1 MVDII
6 ALSNQKGGVGKTT
19 TAINLSAALGAK
31 AKKVLLIDADPQ
43 ANATTGSGLDKT
55 SISLGL
61 QQVLLQTASIG
72 DAIVSL
78 AHGFDILPT
87 NADLTAAEVGLMHQV
102 ARTHVLKQALADIK
116 DNYDYILIDCPP
128 SLNTLTLNALVAANK
143 LLIPMQC
150 EYFALEGLA
159 SLMSTMQQVQQHL
172 NPNLHLMGVLR
183 TLYDGR
189 SRLSSEISKQLQVHF
204 PNKVYQVAIPKNI
217 KLAEAPSH
225 GVPANIYAKY
235 SVGAR
240 AYMVLAEE
248 ITKDEEVFA

>member
-19 TAINLSAALGAK
+19 TAINLSAALAAK

-43 ANATTGSGLDKT
+43 ANATTGCGLDKT
-55 SISLGL
+55 SIHVGLG
-61 QQVLLQTASIG
+61 QVLLQTATV
-72 DAIVSL
+72 DEAIVSL
-78 AHGFDILPT
+78 AHGFDILAT

-102 ARTHVLKQALADIK
+102 ARTHILKQALAEMK
-116 DNYDYILIDCPP
+116 SCYDYILIDCPP

-159 SLMSTMQQVQQHL
+159 SLLSTMQQVQQHL
-172 NPNLHLMGVLR
+172 NPHLHLMGVLR

-189 SRLSSEISKQLQVHF
+189 SRLSSEISQQFLLHF
-204 PNKVYQVAIPKNI
+204 PNRVYQVAIPKNI

-225 GVPANIYAKY
+225 GMPAQAYAKH
-235 SVGAR
+235 SVGAK

-248 ITKDEEVFA
+248 ITNNEEVFA

>member
-31 AKKVLLIDADPQ
+31 GKRVLLIDADPQ
-43 ANATTGSGLDKT
+43 ANATTGCGIDKT

-61 QQVLLQTASIG
+61 QHVLLQTASIN

-102 ARTHVLKQALADIK
+102 ARTHVLKQALADIRQA
-116 DNYDYILIDCPP
+116 YDYILIDCPP

-150 EYFALEGLA
+150 EYFSLEGLA
-159 SLMSTMQQVQQHL
+159 SLMATMQQVQQHL
-172 NPNLHLMGVLR
+172 NPSLTLMGVLR

-189 SRLSSEISKQLQVHF
+189 SRLSSEISKQLQQHF
-204 PNKVYQVAIPKNI
+204 PNKVYKVAIPKNV

-225 GVPANIYAKY
+225 GVPASVYAKY

-248 ITKDEEVFA
+248 MTKDEEVFA